1 MREQIGRGFAMVPP
15 SVACDRRVS
24 CEQTARSLTV
34 GHENPSSQQLAQHIL
49 QNQGLLE
56 AGEFC
61 LQHEF
66 GERRVRI
73 QHHRRRL
80 NTAAQPWQFNPTLTL
95 PSTENVQVRLSG
107 SKKLLESSNVYS
119 SPKFFR
125 DCYEFIKQLVVITNR
140 KRQRSHDWQVSG
152 TR

>member
-1 MREQIGRGFAMVPP
+1 MQRAASAHVVSESAMREQIGRGFAMVPP

-80 NTAAQPWQFNPTLTL
+80 NTAAQPAIQPDTHFAQHRERPSATERIEKAIGIVKRVQLTQIL
-95 PSTENVQVRLSG
+95 P
-107 SKKLLESSNVYS
+107 
-119 SPKFFR
+119 
-125 DCYEFIKQLVVITNR
+125 
-140 KRQRSHDWQVSG
+140 
-152 TR
+152 